1 MRRKP
6 AVVNYQQTV
15 LSAFQQVEDNLASL
29 RVLRQNLDRQNAA
42 TESARQALEEAT
54 IRYNA
59 GLDPYLNVVVAQTA
73 LLNDQQ
79 VRVTFRA
86 QQMVAT
92 VHLIKALGGGWNA
105 GTLPTEKE
113 IRANSANLAIYASGQ

>member
-92 VHLIKALGGGWNA
+92 VQLIKALGGGWNA